1 MGYNSFFLSDLGK
14 PGVRSLGPDVTHSLR
29 ELCWDLTDATLADED
44 TKGSLQIE
52 FLEKFGNLAQPGR
65 PPPPPP
71 KLGPPKLK
79 KKIDVYFAF

>member
-1 MGYNSFFLSDLGK
+1 MIY
-14 PGVRSLGPDVTHSLR
+14 
-29 ELCWDLTDATLADED
+29 LAQKGQFNDKTP

-79 KKIDVYFAF
+79 KNFDVYFAF